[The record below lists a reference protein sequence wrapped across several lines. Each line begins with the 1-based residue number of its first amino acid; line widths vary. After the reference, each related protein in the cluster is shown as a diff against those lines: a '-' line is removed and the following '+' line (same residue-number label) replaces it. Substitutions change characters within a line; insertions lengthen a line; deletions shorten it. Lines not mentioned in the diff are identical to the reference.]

1 MNNELLAFETKK
13 RLQVESGETLTTRKQ
28 QTGWKK
34 ERDLARDLRR
44 EREREQQI
52 SSQDLKI
59 VPPLQ
64 TIYISERRTTFA

>member
-44 EREREQQI
+44 ERERTTNKLSRSQN
-52 SSQDLKI
+52 SSSPSDD
-59 VPPLQ
+59 
-64 TIYISERRTTFA
+64 IY

>member
-13 RLQVESGETLTTRKQ
+13 RLQVESRETLTTRKQ

-44 EREREQQI
+44 ERERTTNKLSRSQN
-52 SSQDLKI
+52 SSSPSDH
-59 VPPLQ
+59 
-64 TIYISERRTTFA
+64 IY

>member
-44 EREREQQI
+44 ERERSTNKLSRSQN
-52 SSQDLKI
+52 SSSPSDD
-59 VPPLQ
+59 
-64 TIYISERRTTFA
+64 IY

>member
-1 MNNELLAFETKK
+1 
-13 RLQVESGETLTTRKQ
+13 LQVESRETLTTRKQ
-28 QTGWKK
+28 QTRWKK

-52 SSQDLKI
+52 SSQDLEI